1 MNPENFHLEF
11 YESDGGT
18 MPVLEWLNKLESS
31 DSAKHDAVVYGLQV
45 ILARE
50 GAGVCGTE
58 FGKNLG
64 KGLCEFRLR
73 HTRDE
78 LQAKAEPHKAGS
90 GQSAHPA
97 KVLIRVFFAVYGDKI
112 VLLLGGYDKAADD
125 SRHRQNTEIEQA
137 RARLRAH
144 QQRQKADLKA
154 QRRGRGA
161 DPRGGP
167 GPTGGPDDRVPH
179 RRSFLMWSRRRR
191 PGAGRH

>member
-31 DSAKHDAVVYGLQV
+31 DGAKHDAVVYGLQV

-90 GQSAHPA
+90 
-97 KVLIRVFFAVYGDKI
+97 
-112 VLLLGGYDKAADD
+112 
-125 SRHRQNTEIEQA
+125 A
-137 RARLRAH
+137 RARIRLRCSSGCSSPFTGTRSCSCSAGTT
-144 QQRQKADLKA
+144 RPQKTLATA
-154 QRRGRGA
+154 RT
-161 DPRGGP
+161 PRSSRPGP
-167 GPTGGPDDRVPH
+167 GCGPTSCG
-179 RRSFLMWSRRRR
+179 RR
-191 PGAGRH
+191 PN